1 MAPKQEEKDDL
12 ALTFALMMRD
22 KSKTPEW
29 MQLALDFE
37 FIDDCAQKK
46 MDQQTVF
53 KHLIEGSSPNAR
65 SRREGEEGW
74 TPLMYEADRG
84 YGSSLRI
91 LFTYN
96 PDPNLKSDAGETAL
110 MIACRKNNHEVFKEL
125 IIEFKLANGTLDM
138 NALNNEGKS
147 ALLIAAE
154 LGHGE
159 CVNGLTNHGANP
171 DLRDREGRTALIISV
186 QGKHAACAN
195 SLMKNGADVM
205 LKDNAGKTALDY
217 ARETEQPQ
225 VVAALEIKRR
235 EYLDKMG
242 DEIDNGGLESSQQ
255 VKVAKPLAFKK
266 GPK

>member
-1 MAPKQEEKDDL
+1 MAPKQTDKDDFALTL
-12 ALTFALMMRD
+12 ALMLGD
-22 KSKTPEW
+22 KSKRPAW
-29 MQLALDFE
+29 MNDALDFE

-53 KHLIEGSSPNAR
+53 KHLAEGSSPNAR

-84 YGSSLRI
+84 YGSSLRV
-91 LFTYN
+91 LFLHN

-110 MIACRKNNHEVFKEL
+110 MIACRRDNHSVFKEL
-125 IIEFKLANGTLDM
+125 IIEFKLAKGGLDM
-138 NALNNEGKS
+138 NAVNNEGKT

-154 LGHGE
+154 NGSGE
-159 CVNGLTNHGANP
+159 CVSGLANHGA
-171 DLRDREGRTALIISV
+171 DLNARDSEGRTALMIAVRGRRDSCV
-186 QGKHAACAN
+186 TPLLK
-195 SLMKNGADVM
+195 SGADVM

-217 ARETEQPQ
+217 ARETGQAQ
-225 VVAALEIKRR
+225 LVATLEVKRR

-242 DEIDNGGLESSQQ
+242 EEIDNGGLHAGQQ

-266 GPK
+266 PGR